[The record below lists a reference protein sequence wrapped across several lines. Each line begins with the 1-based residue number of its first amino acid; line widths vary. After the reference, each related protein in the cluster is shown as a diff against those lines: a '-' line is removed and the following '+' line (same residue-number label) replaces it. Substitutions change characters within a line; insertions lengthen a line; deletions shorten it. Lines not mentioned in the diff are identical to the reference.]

1 VWPLSKGQ
9 VDDAVAQY
17 QKALGIN
24 PNYAEAHYNLAV
36 ALIQNGQ
43 LDEAITQFQEVM
55 HLKPDYSPAQ
65 ENLAKAQALAR
76 QRAAF
81 K

>member
-1 VWPLSKGQ
+1 

-36 ALIQNGQ
+36 AQ
-43 LDEAITQFQEVM
+43 
-55 HLKPDYSPAQ
+55 PALLT
-65 ENLAKAQALAR
+65 NL
-76 QRAAF
+76 
-81 K
+81 